1 MLRGVPKRE
10 RDRSAP
16 TTRTCLSC
24 AVSSARQAEETT
36 NLAAIIRRM
45 RDRDDPEHR
54 SLGARVVERIRAV
67 SAWSV
72 LVAAVVFGFVFG
84 LQLWV
89 VVVAVFGF
97 VWAGIS
103 RAV

>member
-1 MLRGVPKRE
+1 M
-10 RDRSAP
+10 
-16 TTRTCLSC
+16 
-24 AVSSARQAEETT
+24 
-36 NLAAIIRRM
+36 
-45 RDRDDPEHR
+45 
-54 SLGARVVERIRAV
+54 VERIRAV